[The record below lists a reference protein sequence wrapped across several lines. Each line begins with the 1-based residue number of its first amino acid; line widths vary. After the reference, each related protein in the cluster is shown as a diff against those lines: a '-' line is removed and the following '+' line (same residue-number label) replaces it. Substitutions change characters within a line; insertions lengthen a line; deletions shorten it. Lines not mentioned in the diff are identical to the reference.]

1 MNTSLQ
7 LVTRMSSRI
16 FLGPELCRNKEWLR
30 LTAGYAGVITKAF
43 QGLYQWPTWM
53 RSTINKYDANCR
65 TAREYMRGARELVQ
79 TILVQRQKLK
89 EEAAAHGKPP
99 PEYNDAIEWVA
110 QESKGQ
116 PYDPELIQLS
126 LSTFSVHTTTDLLSH
141 VLGDIALHQDIITP
155 LREEAISV
163 LEKSGW
169 QKSSLD
175 QMTLLDSV
183 IKESQRLKPFTTGM
197 SIQDDDSTCSSQQ
210 KLIVE

>member
-1 MNTSLQ
+1 
-7 LVTRMSSRI
+7 MSSRI

-53 RSTINKYDANCR
+53 RATVNKYDANCR

-79 TILVQRQKLK
+79 TILRQRQKLK
-89 EEAAAHGKPP
+89 EEAAANGKPP

-110 QESKGQ
+110 EESKGR

-163 LEKSGW
+163 LEKGGW

-175 QMTLLDSV
+175 QMILLDSV
-183 IKESQRLKPFTTGM
+183 IKESQRLKPFTTG
-197 SIQDDDSTCSSQQ
+197 
-210 KLIVE
+210 KLI